1 MTIGFHTLAV
11 HDGRCGLTALA
22 LVFEDECA
30 EGVVERRPL
39 MVEGPLPEDMVDGF
53 PRRKVSGQIMPWVAT
68 FDLIEYGIHDA
79 SPVCGRAAALG
90 WFGEHRLEEVPL
102 GIGEVGVMYSVFH
115 APTEAALENETLC
128 PKRNVD
134 SSLHLVECALTLTG
148 HIVYSPSKDAQG
160 SRCEPIRSYV
170 SHENLSYKV
179 SPSARADRRT
189 MFIAGGTTL
198 GADPH
203 HVAQFRWC
211 NGRRQPDHRP
221 APDWQHPVWHH
232 RSRRSVWDP
241 FSYQHGWP
249 DVFKYLHL
257 SG

>member
-22 LVFEDECA
+22 LVFADECA

-102 GIGEVGVMYSVFH
+102 GIGEVGVIYSVFH

-128 PKRNVD
+128 PKRNVN
-134 SSLHLVECALTLTG
+134 SSLHLVECA
-148 HIVYSPSKDAQG
+148 
-160 SRCEPIRSYV
+160 
-170 SHENLSYKV
+170 
-179 SPSARADRRT
+179 
-189 MFIAGGTTL
+189 
-198 GADPH
+198 
-203 HVAQFRWC
+203 
-211 NGRRQPDHRP
+211 
-221 APDWQHPVWHH
+221 
-232 RSRRSVWDP
+232 
-241 FSYQHGWP
+241 
-249 DVFKYLHL
+249 
-257 SG
+257 